1 MSSDYSHGIKYL
13 SDFYSQNSS
22 QTIKDIFIRLQKAL
36 GNFNGAG
43 LSDLEGV
50 LIDIQKNALP
60 WTRED
65 LAFGMK
71 PMQIMAKSKGSVLF
85 VKIMI
90 ATIRNYSLY
99 NVIETKL
106 LAQSQFALNTVECS
120 CHVVIN
126 VTASTQRSHDL
137 CYELLQVC
145 KEMLISSGNSESL
158 PQLSATFY
166 NVAGLLYKV
175 DLKSA
180 LQYAQ
185 ASEGV
190 YKEYL
195 KNSEN
200 ESWINLAKKQDM
212 VASIQLSLSQ
222 KGDGIR
228 KWIEIIQ
235 SIPVLEWT
243 VFSEHS
249 SDSYLLKIIQRYIK
263 AVSDSEKDYHNIID
277 LIEKE
282 SCGHDCQYRI
292 MEYELNT
299 LIALHEYKNTSTL
312 RICLLERM
320 LELSKDQNVVLRYT
334 NSLLTLD

>member
-1 MSSDYSHGIKYL
+1 MSSDHSNGIKYL
-13 SDFYSQNSS
+13 SDFYSRNSS
-22 QTIKDIFIRLQKAL
+22 QTIKNIFIRLQKAL
-36 GNFNGAG
+36 GNFNVSC
-43 LSDLEGV
+43 LSDLEG
-50 LIDIQKNALP
+50 LLFEIQQNTLP

-65 LAFGMK
+65 LDFGIK
-71 PMQIMAKSKGSVLF
+71 PLQMMVKIKPLVIF

-99 NVIETKL
+99 NVIGTKL
-106 LAQSQFALNTVECS
+106 LVKSQFALNTVESS

-126 VTASTQRSHDL
+126 VASSTQRSHDL
-137 CYELLQVC
+137 CYELLELC

-175 DLKSA
+175 DLNSA

-185 ASEGV
+185 ASESV

-195 KNSEN
+195 KNHEN

-212 VASIQLSLSQ
+212 VASIQLSLSH

-228 KWIEIIQ
+228 KWIEVIK
-235 SIPVLEWT
+235 SIPVQEWT

-249 SDSYLLKIIQRYIK
+249 SDSYLLKIVQRYIK
-263 AVSDSEKDYHNIID
+263 AVSDSEKDYRSIID
-277 LIEKE
+277 LIQKE
-282 SCGHDCQYRI
+282 SCGKDCQYRI

-299 LIALHEYKNTSTL
+299 LIAFHEYMNTSKL
-312 RICLLERM
+312 QIRLLKRM
-320 LELSKDQNVVLRYT
+320 LELSTDQNILLRYT
-334 NSLLTLD
+334 NLLLSR